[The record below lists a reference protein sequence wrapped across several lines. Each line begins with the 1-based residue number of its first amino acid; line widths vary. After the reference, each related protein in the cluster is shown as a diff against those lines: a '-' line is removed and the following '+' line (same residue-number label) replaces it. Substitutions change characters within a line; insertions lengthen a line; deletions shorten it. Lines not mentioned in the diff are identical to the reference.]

1 MIVLDTNVVS
11 EGAKPLPSE
20 IVLSW
25 LDAQIPSAVF
35 TTTITLAEVLY
46 GVEALPAGKRR
57 SSLLATVE
65 KLFAQQFAGR
75 IPMPLT
81 LPSPT
86 IGITWWG
93 GRPRGCPLGPP
104 APWPAPQ

>member
-1 MIVLDTNVVS
+1 MELGECLGGRNL
-11 EGAKPLPSE
+11 K
-20 IVLSW
+20 
-25 LDAQIPSAVF
+25 
-35 TTTITLAEVLY
+35 
-46 GVEALPAGKRR
+46 VEAGAFHPQNGWYLSVRVLNAGG
-57 SSLLATVE
+57 AFVG
-65 KLFAQQFAGR
+65 QDG

-93 GRPRGCPLGPP
+93 GRPRPQP